1 MHYTAVNDIELFDY
15 VWDLYVKVGDN
26 HLQVFFVIS
35 WLLHHQLDLLKDKI
49 YRAQG
54 RIQDLELERNNTRAW
69 VARLESHKNKT
80 DERMRALTRLVY
92 KVSWSYLEL
101 SWLFLTIG
109 FQLQASCHLQGD
121 GSVDRPYELLED
133 AWGGCSRAPSPPS
146 SGSEVGPICWGQN
159 SPGPVTTGQRASRRA
174 ARSNR
179 KRGATLFRVS
189 PNAAPGWGNTL
200 VPVENTEPIPV
211 LEPMLPI
218 PGPAYTS
225 PTPRSTPS
233 SPSFVPGDLP
243 ANPDEVYMLW
253 LRGVMPSEREEV
265 AIVEYMRR

>member
-1 MHYTAVNDIELFDY
+1 M
-15 VWDLYVKVGDN
+15 GDN

-54 RIQDLELERNNTRAW
+54 RIQDLELERNDTW
-69 VARLESHKNKT
+69 VRVVHLESHKNET
-80 DERMRALTRLVY
+80 DERMRALTGFVYEVSRL
-92 KVSWSYLEL
+92 YLEL

-133 AWGGCSRAPSPPS
+133 AWGGQSRAPSPPS
-146 SGSEVGPICWGQN
+146 SGSEVGPICSGQN
-159 SPGPVTTGQRASRRA
+159 SPSPVTTGQRASCRV
-174 ARSNR
+174 ARSSW
-179 KRGATLFRVS
+179 KRGVTLFRVS

-211 LEPMLPI
+211 PEPMLLI
-218 PGPAYTS
+218 PGPAYAS

-233 SPSFVPGDLP
+233 SPPFVPGGLP
-243 ANPDEVYMLW
+243 ANPDEVYMVW
-253 LRGVMPSEREEV
+253 LCGVMPSEREEV
-265 AIVEYMRR
+265 AVVEYARRLESGEEVQRELVVPEE